1 MNQNK
6 LLQLLRHNARMSNK
20 ELASML
26 DCTEKDVEKEIQKL
40 ENDGI
45 IIGYSALVNEEKFD
59 KNFVTALIELRVSP
73 QAENGYDEIAQKI
86 AQYREVNSVRL
97 LSGAYDLLVTVIG
110 YNHRDVALFV
120 SNVLA
125 PIDGVISTTTHFI
138 LSRYKERGVV
148 FAEVEEDDRGLV
160 SP

>member
-1 MNQNK
+1 
-6 LLQLLRHNARMSNK
+6 MSNK

>member
-1 MNQNK
+1 MNQKK
-6 LLQLLRHNARMSNK
+6 LLQILRNNARLNNK
-20 ELASML
+20 EIAAML
-26 DCTEKDVEKEIQKL
+26 DCTEKEVEREIEKL
-40 ENDGI
+40 ENDRI
-45 IIGYSALVNEEKFD
+45 IIGYSAVVNEEKFD
-59 KNFVTALIELRVSP
+59 KNFVEALIELRVSP

-97 LSGAYDLLVTVIG
+97 LSGAYDLLVTVVG
-110 YNHRDVALFV
+110 YNHRDVALFI

-138 LSRYKERGVV
+138 LSRYKERGEV
-148 FAEVEEDDRGLV
+148 FADAEEDDRGLV